1 MTGARR
7 ELIEVGTGTAVVLA
21 LLVFLVLAYTNSRAG
36 DLGGY
41 EVFARFSRVDGVAI
55 GTEVRAAGI
64 PVGRV
69 VRLYLDENR
78 QGVLVLRLNAGLE
91 LDSEASA
98 AVATDSLFGQKFV
111 QLDVGGGDE
120 VVQPGG
126 EIIYTES
133 SLIVDDLLEL
143 IIQRARA
150 RQWQK

>member
-21 LLVFLVLAYTNSRAG
+21 LLVFLVMAYTNSRAG
-36 DLGGY
+36 DLVGY
-41 EVFARFSRVDGVAI
+41 DVLARFSRVDGVAI

-78 QGVLVLRLNAGLE
+78 QGVLVLHLDAGLE

-120 VVQPGG
+120 VIEPGG

-143 IIQRARA
+143 IIQRARD
-150 RQWQK
+150 RRRPK

>member
-21 LLVFLVLAYTNSRAG
+21 LLVFLALAYTNSRAG
-36 DLGGY
+36 DLVGY
-41 EVFARFSRVDGVAI
+41 DVLARFSRVDGVAI

-78 QGVLVLRLNAGLE
+78 QGVLVLHLDAGLE

-120 VVQPGG
+120 VIKPGG

-143 IIQRARA
+143 IIQRARD
-150 RQWQK
+150 RQRPK

>member
-36 DLGGY
+36 DLVGY
-41 EVFARFSRVDGVAI
+41 DVLARFSRVDGVAI

-78 QGVLVLRLNAGLE
+78 QGVLVLHLDAGLE

-120 VVQPGG
+120 VIEPGG

-143 IIQRARA
+143 IIQRARD
-150 RQWQK
+150 RQRPK

>member
-21 LLVFLVLAYTNSRAG
+21 LLVFLVMAYTNSRAG
-36 DLGGY
+36 DLVGY
-41 EVFARFSRVDGVAI
+41 DVLARFSRVDGVAI

-78 QGVLVLRLNAGLE
+78 QGVLVLHLDAGLE

-120 VVQPGG
+120 VIEPGG

-143 IIQRARA
+143 IIQRARD
-150 RQWQK
+150 RQRPK

>member
-21 LLVFLVLAYTNSRAG
+21 LLVFLALAYTNSRAG
-36 DLGGY
+36 DLVGY
-41 EVFARFSRVDGVAI
+41 DVLARFGRVDGVAI
-55 GTEVRAAGI
+55 GTEIRAAGI

-78 QGVLVLRLNAGLE
+78 QGVLVLHLDAGLE

-120 VVQPGG
+120 VINPGG

-133 SLIVDDLLEL
+133 SLIVDDLMEL
-143 IIQRARA
+143 IIQRARD
-150 RQWQK
+150 RQRPK